1 LHARAVQITL
11 CRFSLFLGALVKH
24 CLWILLGI
32 SLMPA
37 ADETPVAIALHG
49 GAGTIE
55 RGAMS
60 EELEATYRAFL
71 DDAIIRGYEQLREG
85 RAGLDVVV
93 NVIQLMEDSPLFNA
107 GRGAVYTWEG
117 AHELDA
123 SIMHG
128 ENLDAGAVA
137 GVSTVKSP
145 IALARAVME
154 DSPHVMLASRGAEA
168 FALERG
174 FDLVSPEYFATE
186 RRREA
191 LEAYKANEQAG
202 LKPEADHKFGTVG
215 VVVLDQAGNLIAG
228 TSTGGMTGKRWG
240 RIGDSPV
247 IGAGTY
253 ADNRSCAVSATGHGE
268 YFIRHT
274 VARDI
279 CARMQF
285 GGATLDEA
293 ASTVVMEELIE
304 ADGEGGIVA
313 VDPAGRVALVFNTP
327 GMYRASIDATGRK
340 VVGIYGEDETP

>member
-1 LHARAVQITL
+1 ML
-11 CRFSLFLGALVKH
+11 
-24 CLWILLGI
+24 
-32 SLMPA
+32 A
-37 ADETPVAIALHG
+37 AETPVAIALHG
-49 GAGTIE
+49 GAGTIQ
-55 RGAMS
+55 RDTMS
-60 EELEATYRAFL
+60 PELEATYRAFL
-71 DDAIIRGYEQLREG
+71 DDAVSEGYRQLREG
-85 RAGLDVVV
+85 QSGLDVVV
-93 NVIQLMEDSPLFNA
+93 SIIQLMEDSPLFNA

-117 AHELDA
+117 THELDA

-128 ENLDAGAVA
+128 EDLDAGAVA
-137 GVSTVKSP
+137 GVRTVRSP

-154 DSPHVMLASRGAEA
+154 ESPHVMLAGSGAEA

-174 FDLVSPEYFATE
+174 FDVVPPEYFATD
-186 RRREA
+186 RRRKA
-191 LEAYKANEQAG
+191 LEAFKADERAS

-215 VVVLDQAGNLIAG
+215 VVALDETGNLVAG

-285 GGATLDEA
+285 SAATLGEA
-293 ASTVVMEELIE
+293 ARTVVMEELVR
-304 ADGEGGIVA
+304 ADGEGGVIA
-313 VDPAGRVALVFNTP
+313 VDPSGSVALVFNTP
-327 GMYRASIDATGRK
+327 GMYRASIDAAGRK
-340 VVGIYGEDETP
+340 VVGIYGESETP

>member
-1 LHARAVQITL
+1 M
-11 CRFSLFLGALVKH
+11 KH
-24 CLWILLGI
+24 CFWILLGI
-32 SLMPA
+32 SMMSA
-37 ADETPVAIALHG
+37 ADETPLAIALHG

-71 DDAIIRGYEQLREG
+71 DDAITRGYEQLLEG
-85 RAGLDVVV
+85 RSGLDVVV

-117 AHELDA
+117 THELDA

-128 ENLDAGAVA
+128 EHLDAGAVA

-154 DSPHVMLASRGAEA
+154 DSPHVMLASRGAEV
-168 FALERG
+168 FASEQG

-215 VVVLDQAGNLIAG
+215 VVVLDQAGNLVAG

-285 GGATLDEA
+285 GGMTLEEA
-293 ASTVVMEELIE
+293 SSAVIMEELV
-304 ADGEGGIVA
+304 AANGEGGIVA
-313 VDPAGRVALVFNTP
+313 VDPAGEVALVFNTP
-327 GMYRASIDATGRK
+327 GMYRASIDAMGRK
-340 VVGIYGEDETP
+340 VVGIYGENETAQHNERKK

>member
-1 LHARAVQITL
+1 M
-11 CRFSLFLGALVKH
+11 KH
-24 CLWILLGI
+24 CFWILLGI
-32 SLMPA
+32 SMMSA

-71 DDAIIRGYEQLREG
+71 DDAITRGYEQLLEG
-85 RAGLDVVV
+85 RSGLDVVV

-107 GRGAVYTWEG
+107 GRGAVYTWDG
-117 AHELDA
+117 THELDA

-128 ENLDAGAVA
+128 EHLDAGAVA

-154 DSPHVMLASRGAEA
+154 DSPHVMLASRGAEV
-168 FALERG
+168 FASEQG

-215 VVVLDQAGNLIAG
+215 VVVLDQAGNLVAG

-285 GGATLDEA
+285 GAMTLEEA
-293 ASTVVMEELIE
+293 SSAVIMEELVG
-304 ADGEGGIVA
+304 ANGEGGIVA
-313 VDPAGRVALVFNTP
+313 VDPAGEVALVFNTP
-327 GMYRASIDATGRK
+327 GMYRASIDAMGRK
-340 VVGIYGEDETP
+340 VVGIYGENETAQRNERKE

>member
-1 LHARAVQITL
+1 M
-11 CRFSLFLGALVKH
+11 KH
-24 CLWILLGI
+24 CFWILFGI
-32 SLMPA
+32 SMMSA
-37 ADETPVAIALHG
+37 ADQTPVAIALHG

-60 EELEATYRAFL
+60 EELEATYRGFL
-71 DDAIIRGYEQLREG
+71 DDAITRGYQQLREG
-85 RAGLDVVV
+85 QSGLDVVV
-93 NVIQLMEDSPLFNA
+93 SVIQLMEESPLFNA
-107 GRGAVYTWEG
+107 GRGAVYTWDG
-117 AHELDA
+117 THELDA

-128 ENLDAGAVA
+128 QNLDAGAVA
-137 GVSTVKSP
+137 SVGTVKSP

-154 DSPHVMLASRGAEA
+154 SSPHVMLSGAGAEA
-168 FALERG
+168 FALEQG
-174 FDLVSPEYFATE
+174 FDPVSPEYFATE

-215 VVVLDQAGNLIAG
+215 VVVLDQMGNLVAG

-274 VARDI
+274 VARSI

-285 GGATLDEA
+285 GGASLEEA
-293 ASTVVMEELIE
+293 ASTVVMEELVE
-304 ADGEGGIVA
+304 ANGEGGIVA
-313 VDPAGRVALVFNTP
+313 VDPKGNVALAFNTP
-327 GMYRASIDATGRK
+327 GMYRASINAAGHK
-340 VVGIYGEDETP
+340 VVGIYSDE

>member
-1 LHARAVQITL
+1 M
-11 CRFSLFLGALVKH
+11 S
-24 CLWILLGI
+24 
-32 SLMPA
+32 A

-71 DDAIIRGYEQLREG
+71 DDAITRGYEQLREG

-117 AHELDA
+117 THELDA

-128 ENLDAGAVA
+128 EHLDAGAVA

-168 FALERG
+168 FALEQG
-174 FDLVSPEYFATE
+174 FDPVSPEYFATE

-215 VVVLDQAGNLIAG
+215 VVVLDEAGNLVAG

-285 GGATLDEA
+285 GGATLEEA
-293 ASTVVMEELIE
+293 ANTVVMEELIE

-313 VDPAGRVALVFNTP
+313 VDLSGRVALVFNTS
-327 GMYRASIDATGRK
+327 GMYRASVDATGHK
-340 VVGIYGEDETP
+340 IVGIYGEDDSP

>member
-1 LHARAVQITL
+1 M
-11 CRFSLFLGALVKH
+11 KH
-24 CLWILLGI
+24 CFWILLGI
-32 SLMPA
+32 SMMSA

-55 RGAMS
+55 RGAMN
-60 EELEATYRAFL
+60 EELEATYREFL
-71 DDAIIRGYEQLREG
+71 DDAITRGYEQLLEG
-85 RAGLDVVV
+85 RSGLDVVV

-117 AHELDA
+117 THELDA

-128 ENLDAGAVA
+128 EHLDAGAVA

-154 DSPHVMLASRGAEA
+154 DSPHVMLASRGAEV
-168 FALERG
+168 FASEQG

-202 LKPEADHKFGTVG
+202 LEPEADHKFGTVG
-215 VVVLDQAGNLIAG
+215 VVVLDQAGNLVAG

-285 GGATLDEA
+285 GGMTLEEA
-293 ASTVVMEELIE
+293 SSAVIMEELV
-304 ADGEGGIVA
+304 AANGEGGIVA
-313 VDPAGRVALVFNTP
+313 VDPAGEVALVFNTP
-327 GMYRASIDATGRK
+327 GMYRASIDAMGRK
-340 VVGIYGEDETP
+340 VVGIYGENETAQHNERKK

>member
-1 LHARAVQITL
+1 M
-11 CRFSLFLGALVKH
+11 KH

-32 SLMPA
+32 SMMSA
-37 ADETPVAIALHG
+37 ADESPIAIALHG

-71 DDAIIRGYEQLREG
+71 DDAITQGYEQLRGG
-85 RAGLDVVV
+85 RSGLDVVV
-93 NVIQLMEDSPLFNA
+93 TVIQMMEDSPLFNA
-107 GRGAVYTWEG
+107 GRGAVYTWDG
-117 AHELDA
+117 THELDA

-128 ENLDAGAVA
+128 EKLDAGAVA
-137 GVSTVKSP
+137 GVSTVQSP

-154 DSPHVMLASRGAEA
+154 DSPHVMLAGPGAEA
-168 FALERG
+168 FAQEQG
-174 FDLVSPEYFATE
+174 FDPVSPEYFGTE

-215 VVVLDQAGNLIAG
+215 VVVLDQAGDLVAG

-285 GGATLDEA
+285 GAATLEEA
-293 ASTVVMEELIE
+293 ARTVVMEELVA

-313 VDPAGRVALVFNTP
+313 VDPAGKVALVFNTP
-327 GMYRASIDATGRK
+327 GMYRASIDADGHK
-340 VVGIYGEDETP
+340 MVGIYSDDEAP

>member
-1 LHARAVQITL
+1 MMA
-11 CRFSLFLGALVKH
+11 
-24 CLWILLGI
+24 
-32 SLMPA
+32 A
-37 ADETPVAIALHG
+37 ADQTPVAIALHG

-60 EELEATYRAFL
+60 EELDATYRAFL
-71 DDAIIRGYEQLREG
+71 DDAITRGYQQLREG
-85 RAGLDVVV
+85 QSGLDVVV
-93 NVIQLMEDSPLFNA
+93 SVIQLMEESPLFNA
-107 GRGAVYTWEG
+107 GRGAVYTWDG
-117 AHELDA
+117 THELDA

-128 ENLDAGAVA
+128 QNLDAGAVA
-137 GVSTVKSP
+137 SVGTVKSP

-154 DSPHVMLASRGAEA
+154 SSPHVMLSGAGAEA
-168 FALERG
+168 FALEQG
-174 FDLVSPEYFATE
+174 FDPASPEYFATE

-215 VVVLDQAGNLIAG
+215 VVVLDQMGNLVAG

-285 GGATLDEA
+285 GGVTLEEA
-293 ASTVVMEELIE
+293 ANTVVMEELVA

-313 VDPAGRVALVFNTP
+313 VDSEGNVALVFNTP
-327 GMYRASIDATGRK
+327 GMYRASIDATGHK
-340 VVGIYGEDETP
+340 VVGIYGEDEEP

>member
-1 LHARAVQITL
+1 M
-11 CRFSLFLGALVKH
+11 KH

-32 SLMPA
+32 SMMSA
-37 ADETPVAIALHG
+37 ADQTPVAIALHG

-71 DDAIIRGYEQLREG
+71 DDAITRGYEELREG
-85 RAGLDVVV
+85 RSGLDVVV
-93 NVIQLMEDSPLFNA
+93 SVIQMMEDSPLFNA

-117 AHELDA
+117 THELDA

-128 ENLDAGAVA
+128 DNLDAGAVA

-154 DSPHVMLASRGAEA
+154 DSPHVMLAGAGAEA

-174 FDLVSPEYFATE
+174 FDPVPAEYFATE
-186 RRREA
+186 RRRQA

-215 VVVLDQAGNLIAG
+215 VVVLDQTGNLVAG

-253 ADNRSCAVSATGHGE
+253 ADNRGCAVSATGHGE

-285 GGATLDEA
+285 GGVTLEEA
-293 ASTVVMEELIE
+293 ASTVVMEELV
-304 ADGEGGIVA
+304 AAAGEGGIVA
-313 VDPAGRVALVFNTP
+313 VDPAGSVALVFNTP
-327 GMYRASIDATGRK
+327 GMYRASINAAGRK
-340 VVGIYGEDETP
+340 VVAIYGEDETP

>member
-1 LHARAVQITL
+1 MM
-11 CRFSLFLGALVKH
+11 S
-24 CLWILLGI
+24 
-32 SLMPA
+32 P
-37 ADETPVAIALHG
+37 ADETPIAIALHG

-60 EELEATYRAFL
+60 KELEDTYRAFL
-71 DDAIIRGYEQLREG
+71 DDAITRGYEQLREG
-85 RAGLDVVV
+85 RSGLDVVES
-93 NVIQLMEDSPLFNA
+93 VIQLMEDSPLFNA

-117 AHELDA
+117 THELDA

-154 DSPHVMLASRGAEA
+154 DSPHVMLASRGAEV
-168 FALERG
+168 FASEQG

-215 VVVLDQAGNLIAG
+215 VVVLDQAGNLVAG

-285 GGATLDEA
+285 GGLTLKEA
-293 ASTVVMEELIE
+293 ASTVVMEQLVA

-313 VDPAGRVALVFNTP
+313 VDPAGGVALVFNTP
-327 GMYRASIDATGRK
+327 GMYRASINAAGHK
-340 VVGIYGEDETP
+340 VVGIYGEDEAP

>member
-1 LHARAVQITL
+1 M
-11 CRFSLFLGALVKH
+11 KY

-32 SLMPA
+32 SMLST

-60 EELEATYRAFL
+60 EELESNYRAFL
-71 DDAIIRGYEQLREG
+71 HDAITRGYEELRGG
-85 RAGLDVVV
+85 RSGLDVVV
-93 NVIQLMEDSPLFNA
+93 GIIQMMEDSPLFNA

-117 AHELDA
+117 THELDA

-128 ENLDAGAVA
+128 EHLDAGAVA

-154 DSPHVMLASRGAEA
+154 DSPHVMLAGAGAEA

-174 FDLVSPEYFATE
+174 FDPVPAEYFATE

-215 VVVLDQAGNLIAG
+215 VAVLDQTGNLVAG

-240 RIGDSPV
+240 RVGDSPV

-285 GGATLDEA
+285 GGVTLEEA
-293 ASTVVMEELIE
+293 ASTVVMGELV
-304 ADGEGGIVA
+304 AAAGEGGIVA

-327 GMYRASIDATGRK
+327 GMYRASIDAAGRK
-340 VVGIYGEDETP
+340 VVAIYGEGESP

>member
-1 LHARAVQITL
+1 M
-11 CRFSLFLGALVKH
+11 KH
-24 CLWILLGI
+24 CFWILLGI
-32 SLMPA
+32 SMMSA

-71 DDAIIRGYEQLREG
+71 DDAITRGYEQLLEG
-85 RAGLDVVV
+85 RSGLDVVV

-107 GRGAVYTWEG
+107 GHGAVYTWEG
-117 AHELDA
+117 THELDA

-128 ENLDAGAVA
+128 EHLDAGAVA

-154 DSPHVMLASRGAEA
+154 DSPHVMLASRGAEV
-168 FALERG
+168 FASEQG

-215 VVVLDQAGNLIAG
+215 VVVLDQAGNLVAG

-285 GGATLDEA
+285 GGMTLEEA
-293 ASTVVMEELIE
+293 SSAVIMEELV
-304 ADGEGGIVA
+304 AANGEGGIVA
-313 VDPAGRVALVFNTP
+313 VDPAGEVALVFNTP
-327 GMYRASIDATGRK
+327 GMYRASIDAMGRK
-340 VVGIYGEDETP
+340 VVGIYGENETAQHNERKK

>member
-1 LHARAVQITL
+1 M
-11 CRFSLFLGALVKH
+11 
-24 CLWILLGI
+24 
-32 SLMPA
+32 MPA

-174 FDLVSPEYFATE
+174 FDLVSAEYFATE

-285 GGATLDEA
+285 GGATLEKA
-293 ASTVVMEELIE
+293 ASTVVMEELIK

-313 VDPAGRVALVFNTP
+313 VDTAGRVALVFNTS

>member
-1 LHARAVQITL
+1 MM
-11 CRFSLFLGALVKH
+11 S
-24 CLWILLGI
+24 
-32 SLMPA
+32 P
-37 ADETPVAIALHG
+37 ADETPIAIALHG

-60 EELEATYRAFL
+60 KELEDTYRAFL
-71 DDAIIRGYEQLREG
+71 DDAITRGYEQLREG
-85 RAGLDVVV
+85 RSGLDVVES
-93 NVIQLMEDSPLFNA
+93 VIQLMEDSPLFNA
-107 GRGAVYTWEG
+107 GRGAVYTWDG
-117 AHELDA
+117 THELDA

-128 ENLDAGAVA
+128 EHLNAGAVA

-154 DSPHVMLASRGAEA
+154 DSPHVMLAGAGAQA

-174 FDLVSPEYFATE
+174 FDSVSPGYFATE

-215 VVVLDQAGNLIAG
+215 VVVLDQAGNLVAG

-253 ADNRSCAVSATGHGE
+253 VVNRSCAVSATGHGE

-285 GGATLDEA
+285 GGATLEEA
-293 ASTVVMEELIE
+293 ASTVVMEELV
-304 ADGEGGIVA
+304 AAAGEGGIVA
-313 VDPAGRVALVFNTP
+313 VDPAGSVALIFNTP
-327 GMYRASIDATGRK
+327 GMYRASIDATGHK
-340 VVGIYGEDETP
+340 VVGIYGEHEIP